1 MPITI
6 LKMSGNSDDFVR
18 FLRSAHFADFAADR
32 SPRENEIAHRNF
44 VEESKFE
51 VIL

>member
-6 LKMSGNSDDFVR
+6 LKMSGNSNDIVR
-18 FLRSAHFADFAADR
+18 FLRSAHFANFAANR
-32 SPRENEIAHRNF
+32 SPQRNETASRIF

>member
-6 LKMSGNSDDFVR
+6 LKMSGNSDNFVR
-18 FLRSAHFADFAADR
+18 FLRSARFGNFTMYQSPLRNRAANR
-32 SPRENEIAHRNF
+32 YF

-51 VIL
+51 VML